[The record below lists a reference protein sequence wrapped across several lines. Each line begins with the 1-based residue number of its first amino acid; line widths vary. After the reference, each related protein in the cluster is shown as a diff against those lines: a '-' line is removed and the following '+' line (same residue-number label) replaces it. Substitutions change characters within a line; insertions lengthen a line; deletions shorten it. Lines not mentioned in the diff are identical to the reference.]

1 MACHV
6 KSLFLARPSTAA
18 LPQMGLTAWAAR
30 PAGIEGD
37 LTARSKRLHL
47 HAESASKK
55 EIS

>member
-1 MACHV
+1 MASHV

-18 LPQMGLTAWAAR
+18 LPQMGLTAWAAQ